1 MSKTSV
7 RLVLNRSGVRA
18 LLKSPEAMAVC
29 KEHADA
35 TQSALGGVSGGYTVT
50 TRTGKT
56 RVNAEVAAYTQK
68 ARKEC
73 FENNTILKALR

>member
-1 MSKTSV
+1 MDKTSV
-7 RLVLNRSGVRA
+7 RFVLNRSGVRA
-18 LLKSPEAMAVC
+18 LLKSPEVMAVC

-35 TQSALGGVSGGYTVT
+35 THSNLGDGYTVT

-68 ARKEC
+68 ARQEC
-73 FENNTILKALR
+73 FENNSILKALK

>member
-1 MSKTSV
+1 M
-7 RLVLNRSGVRA
+7 RFVLNSAGVRA

-35 TQSALGGVSGGYTVT
+35 TRSNLGDGYTVT

-68 ARKEC
+68 ARQEC
-73 FENNTILKALR
+73 FENNSILKALK

>member
-1 MSKTSV
+1 MGKTSV
-7 RLVLNRSGVRA
+7 RFVLNRSGVRE
-18 LLKSPEAMAVC
+18 LLKSQEVMSVC

-35 TQSALGGVSGGYTVT
+35 TRSNLGDGYTVT

-68 ARKEC
+68 ARQEC

>member
-1 MSKTSV
+1 MSKM
-7 RLVLNRSGVRA
+7 RFVLDRKGVRQ
-18 LLKSPEAMAVC
+18 LLKSPEALAVC

-35 TQSALGGVSGGYTVT
+35 TRSSLGNGYTVT

-68 ARKEC
+68 ARRDAM
-73 FENNTILKALR
+73 ENDTIMKALR

>member
-7 RLVLNRSGVRA
+7 RFVLNSAGVRS
-18 LLKSPEAMAVC
+18 LLKSSEVMAVC

-35 TQSALGGVSGGYTVT
+35 TRSNLGDGYTVT

-68 ARKEC
+68 ARQEC
-73 FENNTILKALR
+73 FENNSILKALK

>member
-7 RLVLNRSGVRA
+7 RFVLNRAGVRA
-18 LLKSPEAMAVC
+18 LLKSHEVMAVC

-35 TQSALGGVSGGYTVT
+35 TRSNLGDGYTVT
-50 TRTGKT
+50 TRTGKS

-73 FENNTILKALR
+73 FENNSILKALK

>member
-1 MSKTSV
+1 MAKV
-7 RLVLNRSGVRA
+7 NFVLNRSGVRA
-18 LLKSPEAMAVC
+18 LMKSPEIMAAC
-29 KEHADA
+29 KAHADA
-35 TQSALGGVSGGYTVT
+35 TRSGLGNGYRVT

-73 FENNTILKALR
+73 YETNSILKALR

>member
-7 RLVLNRSGVRA
+7 RFVLNSAGVRA

-35 TQSALGGVSGGYTVT
+35 TRSNLGDGYTVT
-50 TRTGKT
+50 TRTGKS
-56 RVNAEVAAYTQK
+56 RANAEVAAYTQK

-73 FENNTILKALR
+73 FENNSILKALK

>member
-1 MSKTSV
+1 MGKTSV
-7 RLVLNRSGVRA
+7 RFTLNRSGVRE
-18 LLKSPEAMAVC
+18 LLKSQEVMSVC

-35 TQSALGGVSGGYTVT
+35 TRSNLGDGYTVT

-68 ARKEC
+68 ARQEC
-73 FENNTILKALR
+73 FENNSILKALK

>member
-7 RLVLNRSGVRA
+7 RFVLNSAGVRA
-18 LLKSPEAMAVC
+18 LLKSHEVMEVC

-35 TQSALGGVSGGYTVT
+35 TRSNLGDGYTVT

-68 ARKEC
+68 ARQEC
-73 FENNTILKALR
+73 FENNSILKALK

>member
-1 MSKTSV
+1 MSKSSM
-7 RLVLNRSGVRA
+7 RFALNRSGVRA
-18 LLKSPEAMAVC
+18 LLKSPEMVAAC
-29 KEHADA
+29 KSHADA
-35 TQSALGGVSGGYTVT
+35 TRSNLGNGYRVT

-73 FENNTILKALR
+73 YENNSILKALR

>member
-18 LLKSPEAMAVC
+18 LLKSPEVMAVC

-35 TQSALGGVSGGYTVT
+35 TRSNLGDGYAVT

-73 FENNTILKALR
+73 FENNSILKALK

>member
-7 RLVLNRSGVRA
+7 RFVLNSAGVRA
-18 LLKSPEAMAVC
+18 LLKSPEVMAVC

-35 TQSALGGVSGGYTVT
+35 TRSNLGDGYTVT

-68 ARKEC
+68 ARREC
-73 FENNTILKALR
+73 FENNSILKALK